1 MGMGIISRI
10 INSIFSPSYSL
21 NAIQTMLT
29 GDNFYL
35 VLDVQQFKKGINF
48 RYIYDQKI
56 GNLISNKFKLPK

>member
-10 INSIFSPSYSL
+10 INSIFSASYSL

-48 RYIYDQKI
+48 RYIYDLKI
-56 GNLISNKFKLPK
+56 GNLLSNKFKLPK